1 MQKLV
6 DNFQQMSTIRL
17 IQRPLTPVELEF
29 IDSGFDQL
37 SLEEGVELES
47 TERISL
53 VALHDD
59 VLIACVSGLAHKNGT
74 QYSGWFHLTELFVDK
89 KYRDKGI
96 GSRILRSL
104 EKSLFDIDI
113 HNIWLWTSGDPT
125 IRFYERHGYDQFVE
139 MKNWYSDG
147 SSRIGFR
154 KLKA

>member
-1 MQKLV
+1 M

-17 IQRPLTPVELEF
+17 IQRPLTPDELEF

-53 VALHDD
+53 VALDDD

-74 QYSGWFHLTELFVDK
+74 QFSGWFHLTDLFVDK
-89 KYRDKGI
+89 NYRNKGI
-96 GSRILRSL
+96 GSRLLSSL
-104 EKSLFDIDI
+104 EENLHKMGI
-113 HNIWLWTSGDPT
+113 HNIWLWTSGAPT
-125 IRFYERHGYDQFVE
+125 IRFYERHGYEQFVE
-139 MKNWYSDG
+139 MKNWYSNG

-154 KLKA
+154 KLKT